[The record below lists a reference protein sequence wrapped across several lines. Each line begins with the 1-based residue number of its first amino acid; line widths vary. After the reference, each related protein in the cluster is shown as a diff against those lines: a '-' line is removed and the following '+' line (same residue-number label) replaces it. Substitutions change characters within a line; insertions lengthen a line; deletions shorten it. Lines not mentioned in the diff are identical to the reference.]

1 MLQKLEDYLFETYN
15 FRFNVL
21 TEQTEYAPK
30 GSAEYQQA
38 DQRVMNT
45 LCIEARTQG
54 INCWDKDISSF
65 GISSKNFRRT
75 LMDKRFPP
83 MDAGHDRPMDEPR
96 RTMYQCCSPS
106 TRQH

>member
-15 FRFNVL
+15 FCFNVL

-30 GSAEYQQA
+30 GSAEYQLA

-54 INCWDKDISSF
+54 INCWDKDISRLLLSQKIADF
-65 GISSKNFRRT
+65 HPF
-75 LMDKRFPP
+75 
-83 MDAGHDRPMDEPR
+83 
-96 RTMYQCCSPS
+96 
-106 TRQH
+106 QHYMTHLPEWDGTD